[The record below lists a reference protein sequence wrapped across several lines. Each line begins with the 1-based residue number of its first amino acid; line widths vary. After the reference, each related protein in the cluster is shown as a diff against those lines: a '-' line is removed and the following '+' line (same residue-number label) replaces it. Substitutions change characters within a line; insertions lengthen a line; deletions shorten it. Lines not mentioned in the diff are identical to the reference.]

1 LLSLRACYQ
10 RFLPSRRAVPSP
22 LTTASMRRRRRRF
35 SGTRSR
41 SDGRPRCLFSLSGSL
56 TAPAQRLDVNR
67 LRVLVANERQDRLAV
82 VAAVVAGLGH
92 DVIAPQIEVSDVGP
106 VTAREQPDVAFV
118 GLGASSQHALEL
130 IEQIVHEAAC
140 PVVALLHEPD
150 PGFVVEAAR
159 RGIFA
164 YITDGDPQEWQNSI
178 EIVLR
183 RFAEFRDLEGA
194 FKRRAITERAKGIL
208 MERHAVDEER
218 AFQMLRDHARNTQT
232 VLVETA
238 QSIIDG
244 RLLTKE
250 P

>member
-1 LLSLRACYQ
+1 MS
-10 RFLPSRRAVPSP
+10 
-22 LTTASMRRRRRRF
+22 TADAA
-35 SGTRSR
+35 T
-41 SDGRPRCLFSLSGSL
+41 
-56 TAPAQRLDVNR
+56 VNR
-67 LRVLVANERQDRLAV
+67 LRVLVANERQDRLV
-82 VAAVVAGLGH
+82 HVAALVAGLGH
-92 DVIAPQIEVSDVGP
+92 EVIAPQIEVSEVGP

-118 GLGASSQHALEL
+118 GLGESSQHALEL

-140 PVVALLHEPD
+140 PVVALLHSPD
-150 PGFVVEAAR
+150 PEFVVEAAR

-164 YITDGDPQEWQNSI
+164 YITDGEPQEWQNSI

-194 FKRRAITERAKGIL
+194 FKRRTITERAKGIL

-218 AFQMLRDHARNTQT
+218 AFQMLRDSARRTQSM
-232 VLVETA
+232 LVDTA

-244 RLLTKE
+244 TLSTQE

>member
-1 LLSLRACYQ
+1 
-10 RFLPSRRAVPSP
+10 LPDAVSI
-22 LTTASMRRRRRRF
+22 LCAAVMSTADAA
-35 SGTRSR
+35 T
-41 SDGRPRCLFSLSGSL
+41 
-56 TAPAQRLDVNR
+56 VNR
-67 LRVLVANERQDRLAV
+67 LRVLVANERQDRLV
-82 VAAVVAGLGH
+82 HVAALVAGLGH
-92 DVIAPQIEVSDVGP
+92 EVIAPQIEVSEVGP

-118 GLGASSQHALEL
+118 GLGESSQHALEL

-140 PVVALLHEPD
+140 PVVALLHSPD
-150 PGFVVEAAR
+150 PEFVVEAAR

-164 YITDGDPQEWQNSI
+164 YITDGEPQEWQNSI

-194 FKRRAITERAKGIL
+194 FKRRTITERAKGIL

-218 AFQMLRDHARNTQT
+218 AFQMLRDSARRTQSM
-232 VLVETA
+232 LVDTA

-244 RLLTKE
+244 TLS

>member
-1 LLSLRACYQ
+1 MSFGWGAI
-10 RFLPSRRAVPSP
+10 
-22 LTTASMRRRRRRF
+22 
-35 SGTRSR
+35 G
-41 SDGRPRCLFSLSGSL
+41 
-56 TAPAQRLDVNR
+56 TAPAPERSAGCDLPTRYYSLVSLAFDRRRVDVKP
-67 LRVLVANERQDRLAV
+67 LRVLVANERQDRLAD
-82 VAAVVAGLGH
+82 VADLVASLGH
-92 DVIAPQIEVSDVGP
+92 EGIAPQIEVSEVGP

-150 PGFVVEAAR
+150 PGFVIEAAR

-194 FKRRAITERAKGIL
+194 FKRRAITERAMGIL

-218 AFQMLRDHARNTQT
+218 AFQMLRDHARGTHA

-238 QSIIDG
+238 QSIVDG
-244 RLLTKE
+244 TLLTEE

>member
-1 LLSLRACYQ
+1 
-10 RFLPSRRAVPSP
+10 
-22 LTTASMRRRRRRF
+22 MK
-35 SGTRSR
+35 
-41 SDGRPRCLFSLSGSL
+41 
-56 TAPAQRLDVNR
+56 R
-67 LRVLVANERQDRLAV
+67 LRVLVANERQDRLAN
-82 VAAVVAGLGH
+82 VAALVADLGH
-92 DVIAPQIEVSDVGP
+92 EVIAPQIEVSEVGP

-118 GLGASSQHALEL
+118 GLGVSSQHALDL

-150 PGFVVEAAR
+150 PEFVVEAAK

-194 FKRRAITERAKGIL
+194 FKRRTLTERAKGIL

-218 AFQMLRDHARNTQT
+218 AFQLLREQARSTQSM
-232 VLVETA
+232 LVEAA
-238 QSIIDG
+238 QSIVDG
-244 RLLTKE
+244 MPSAVE

>member
-1 LLSLRACYQ
+1 LL
-10 RFLPSRRAVPSP
+10 
-22 LTTASMRRRRRRF
+22 
-35 SGTRSR
+35 GHG
-41 SDGRPRCLFSLSGSL
+41 SDRQP
-56 TAPAQRLDVNR
+56 LDVKR
-67 LRVLVANERQDRLAV
+67 LRVLVANERQDRLAG
-82 VAAVVAGLGH
+82 VATLVANLGH
-92 DVIAPQIEVSDVGP
+92 EVIAPQIEVSEVGL

-164 YITDGDPQEWQNSI
+164 YITDLEPQEWQNSI

-183 RFAEFRDLEGA
+183 RFAEYHDLEGA
-194 FKRRAITERAKGIL
+194 FKRRAITERAKGVL

-218 AFQMLRDHARNTQT
+218 AFQILRDHARRTQT
-232 VLVETA
+232 LLVDTA

-244 RLLTKE
+244 TLATER